1 MEGISEETD
10 YIHTYPDFSPDDIA
24 GMKKGDKDGDN
35 TSDCSSTAPASSKPS
50 NLSSKGSSKNSYD
63 SAGTHRNI
71 WSKMTQR
78 GVWAANSSSL
88 YSEEAFADEHMTF
101 RKTCSAFWRGVGGE
115 IAFYFKTIRQHPY
128 ILLYIV
134 LVFCILVAAALAILQ
149 VSFKRHIESLKN
161 DAMTEAY
168 ETAAWFSDTF
178 AKTLIPLRSLQQAVM
193 YSEYFKPLHAK
204 IGPRGVEGSAP
215 AIFGP
220 TSTTIADYRNLTG
233 ICDDEEM
240 KTQFREIVNSITK
253 NFEMEGIIVNYR
265 LAPYGV
271 FCVIDPMVNTVDFE
285 DGAVFDSTAVLGW
298 DQVYSEKSMFVNMV
312 HKIYST
318 ENHIELFGPM
328 ENGAMKEFFCGHLS
342 VDIPGYELIAQG
354 QTYNSWG
361 FVMHFIN
368 WERLKNESNIY
379 SRFTEKGLLFNLVRV
394 DDPGTDMEREVTL
407 AHSSELSIDE
417 DGKVV
422 PRHKI
427 NLTVSIETQTPNGL
441 WRMYIW
447 NDRNLEPTFLLI
459 RLATIIGS
467 LFVTVLF
474 ALLLVERHQ
483 HKLLLYKIMPKT
495 AIEKLNRG
503 HTVVERYNIVTIFFS
518 DIVGFTSLAGEL
530 SPIRVME
537 MLNELYNNF
546 DKIAKKHNVYK
557 VETIGDA
564 YMVVGGAPDRCSAP
578 EAAQKVAVFALE
590 VTEFVKNFKTIHGNR
605 IQIRCGLASGPV
617 VAGVVGSSMPR
628 FCFFGD
634 TVNFASRMESTSQVM
649 KIQCNDF
656 TARLLRDAPNFSF
669 SLSEREENGVR
680 GVLAKG
686 KGVVRS
692 WWIEC
697 VDGVY
702 NQKADLE
709 NPSGQK
715 ELNGSVDSTIQSIA
729 LTKQTWERLGQNE
742 SSLVAATPNIKTMAD
757 RIYALLEYRLS
768 LAIERRP
775 TQNPLSTREKAE
787 LRNYVHT
794 IASLHNSVEF
804 HSFEHVSHV
813 TISMNKV
820 IDTISSGSRGDE
832 NQGSIYDN
840 LWSDVFTHFAMLF
853 SAMIHDVAHTGQ
865 SNKILETIQ
874 HDVAIK
880 FTDSSAERNSIDVA
894 LNLLNEQ
901 RFKNIRKAIMPTAKE
916 RVDFGKVV
924 FWALLC
930 TDIASPSRL
939 MAAKSRFDA
948 VHEARGK
955 AELMCSYEFDKDLC
969 PVLPYFYEL
978 TIKLK
983 LSEKDVEENKEDLCI
998 TAPGLERCVTVEHL
1012 MQVSDVAHLMQSFD
1026 NFVKWNF
1033 RLYKE
1038 LMACFKKGLMSDPTE
1053 NWAIGQI
1060 GFLENYI
1067 IPLAER
1073 TEKICGSS
1081 IASLNLSANARAN
1094 KTRWEE
1100 EGEVITAIFVS
1111 GYSTGDLESDVLL
1124 NALNCNSSPNTITQ
1138 DSQIV

>member
-1 MEGISEETD
+1 
-10 YIHTYPDFSPDDIA
+10 
-24 GMKKGDKDGDN
+24 
-35 TSDCSSTAPASSKPS
+35 
-50 NLSSKGSSKNSYD
+50 
-63 SAGTHRNI
+63 
-71 WSKMTQR
+71 MTQR

-115 IAFYFKTIRQHPY
+115 IAFYFRTIRQHPY

-134 LVFCILVAAALAILQ
+134 MVFCILVAAALAILQ

-161 DAMTEAY
+161 DAMAEAY
-168 ETAAWFSDTF
+168 ETAAWFSDAF

-240 KTQFREIVNSITK
+240 KTQFHEIVDSITK

-285 DGAVFDSTAVLGW
+285 DGAGFDSTAVLGW

-394 DDPGTDMEREVTL
+394 DDPGTDMERVSKELDETWFSSFNKYLFIFLPDSNSNYKQEVTL

-422 PRHKI
+422 PHHKV
-427 NLTVSIETQTPNGL
+427 NLAVSIETQTPNGL

-459 RLATIIGS
+459 RLVTIIGS
-467 LFVTVLF
+467 LFVTMLF

-537 MLNELYNNF
+537 MLNELYNHF

-557 VETIGDA
+557 VETIG
-564 YMVVGGAPDRCSAP
+564 
-578 EAAQKVAVFALE
+578 
-590 VTEFVKNFKTIHGNR
+590 
-605 IQIRCGLASGPV
+605 
-617 VAGVVGSSMPR
+617 
-628 FCFFGD
+628 
-634 TVNFASRMESTSQVM
+634 
-649 KIQCNDF
+649 
-656 TARLLRDAPNFSF
+656 
-669 SLSEREENGVR
+669 
-680 GVLAKG
+680 
-686 KGVVRS
+686 
-692 WWIEC
+692 
-697 VDGVY
+697 
-702 NQKADLE
+702 
-709 NPSGQK
+709 
-715 ELNGSVDSTIQSIA
+715 
-729 LTKQTWERLGQNE
+729 
-742 SSLVAATPNIKTMAD
+742 
-757 RIYALLEYRLS
+757 
-768 LAIERRP
+768 
-775 TQNPLSTREKAE
+775 
-787 LRNYVHT
+787 
-794 IASLHNSVEF
+794 
-804 HSFEHVSHV
+804 
-813 TISMNKV
+813 
-820 IDTISSGSRGDE
+820 
-832 NQGSIYDN
+832 
-840 LWSDVFTHFAMLF
+840 
-853 SAMIHDVAHTGQ
+853 
-865 SNKILETIQ
+865 
-874 HDVAIK
+874 
-880 FTDSSAERNSIDVA
+880 
-894 LNLLNEQ
+894 
-901 RFKNIRKAIMPTAKE
+901 
-916 RVDFGKVV
+916 
-924 FWALLC
+924 
-930 TDIASPSRL
+930 
-939 MAAKSRFDA
+939 
-948 VHEARGK
+948 
-955 AELMCSYEFDKDLC
+955 
-969 PVLPYFYEL
+969 
-978 TIKLK
+978 
-983 LSEKDVEENKEDLCI
+983 
-998 TAPGLERCVTVEHL
+998 
-1012 MQVSDVAHLMQSFD
+1012 
-1026 NFVKWNF
+1026 
-1033 RLYKE
+1033 
-1038 LMACFKKGLMSDPTE
+1038 
-1053 NWAIGQI
+1053 
-1060 GFLENYI
+1060 
-1067 IPLAER
+1067 
-1073 TEKICGSS
+1073 
-1081 IASLNLSANARAN
+1081 
-1094 KTRWEE
+1094 
-1100 EGEVITAIFVS
+1100 
-1111 GYSTGDLESDVLL
+1111 
-1124 NALNCNSSPNTITQ
+1124 
-1138 DSQIV
+1138 